1 MEMISVVITGKRDV
15 SCFGSYLINIFLK
28 SRKAER
34 ERERE
39 RERGREREREREREK
54 ICSSRAI
61 IVCLL
66 LFKIYI
72 YNNDIDMKK

>member
-1 MEMISVVITGKRDV
+1 MERISVVITGKCDV

-39 RERGREREREREREK
+39 REREK
-54 ICSSRAI
+54 IC
-61 IVCLL
+61 
-66 LFKIYI
+66 
-72 YNNDIDMKK
+72 

>member
-39 RERGREREREREREK
+39 REREGEREREREREDMFK
-54 ICSSRAI
+54 QGNY
-61 IVCLL
+61 CLSVTVQDL
-66 LFKIYI
+66 YLQQ
-72 YNNDIDMKK
+72 

>member
-1 MEMISVVITGKRDV
+1 MERISVVITGKCDV

-39 RERGREREREREREK
+39 RRYVKAGQ
-54 ICSSRAI
+54 
-61 IVCLL
+61 L
-66 LFKIYI
+66 LFVCYCSRSRFTTMI
-72 YNNDIDMKK
+72 

>member
-1 MEMISVVITGKRDV
+1 MERISVVITGKCDV

-34 ERERE
+34 ERE
-39 RERGREREREREREK
+39 K

-66 LFKIYI
+66 LFKI
-72 YNNDIDMKK
+72 

>member
-1 MEMISVVITGKRDV
+1 MERTDVERISVVITGKCDV

-39 RERGREREREREREK
+39 DMLKQGNY
-54 ICSSRAI
+54 
-61 IVCLL
+61 CLSVTVQDL
-66 LFKIYI
+66 DLQQWYRYEEINI
-72 YNNDIDMKK
+72 

>member
-1 MEMISVVITGKRDV
+1 MERISVVITGKCDV

-39 RERGREREREREREK
+39 REREDMLKQGNY
-54 ICSSRAI
+54 
-61 IVCLL
+61 CLSVTVQDL
-66 LFKIYI
+66 DLQQ
-72 YNNDIDMKK
+72 

>member
-39 RERGREREREREREK
+39 REDMFKQGNY
-54 ICSSRAI
+54 
-61 IVCLL
+61 CLSVTVQDL
-66 LFKIYI
+66 YLQQ
-72 YNNDIDMKK
+72 

>member
-1 MEMISVVITGKRDV
+1 MERTDVERISVVITGKCDV

-39 RERGREREREREREK
+39 EMFKQGNY
-54 ICSSRAI
+54 
-61 IVCLL
+61 CLSVTVQDL
-66 LFKIYI
+66 DLQQWYRYEEINI
-72 YNNDIDMKK
+72 

>member
-1 MEMISVVITGKRDV
+1 MERISVVITGKCDV

-39 RERGREREREREREK
+39 K

-66 LFKIYI
+66 LFKI
-72 YNNDIDMKK
+72 